1 MGFTSK
7 GGVIQMLHAEVSES
21 NSGDSASKELA
32 SLIKGLVMHSA
43 KHWTGAHWPAAVQTE
58 VHQIGGHCGMYY
70 LHYVLRLPHEI

>member
-43 KHWTGAHWPAAVQTE
+43 KH
-58 VHQIGGHCGMYY
+58 
-70 LHYVLRLPHEI
+70 